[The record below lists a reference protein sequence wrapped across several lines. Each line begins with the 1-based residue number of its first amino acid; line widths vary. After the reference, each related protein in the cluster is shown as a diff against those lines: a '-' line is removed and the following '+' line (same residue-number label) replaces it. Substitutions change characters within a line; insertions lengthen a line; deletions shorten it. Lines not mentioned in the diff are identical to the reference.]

1 MAMLCPLCREEL
13 FFDHMMLAWR
23 CQECKRYFVL
33 DEKDQSLRATGSKLK
48 FMLC

>member
-1 MAMLCPLCREEL
+1 MLCPLCREEL